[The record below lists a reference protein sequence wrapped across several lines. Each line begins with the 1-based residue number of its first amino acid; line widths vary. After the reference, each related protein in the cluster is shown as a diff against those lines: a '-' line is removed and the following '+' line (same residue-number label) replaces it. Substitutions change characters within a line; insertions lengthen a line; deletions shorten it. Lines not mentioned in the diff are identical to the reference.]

1 MPSSNNPCINL
12 LNYFFTNFFRYIP
25 LKKIL
30 ISDKLAE
37 AGINYLN
44 EQSGIQVHIE
54 TGLNEDQLCNI
65 IGDFDALLIR
75 SDTQVTP
82 KVLQAAK
89 NLKLIGRA
97 GIGVDNVDIPVA
109 TELGIIVMNTPDANA
124 TTTAELAVAHMMSL
138 SRHLPTA
145 DRSVRAGK
153 WERSKLMGTE
163 IAHKTLAILGF
174 GTIGRIVSQ
183 RGLGLK
189 MQVIA
194 YDPFVAPEIFEDLGV
209 ESVSLDEL
217 VRRADYLTL
226 HCPLIEKTRNIIGRT
241 QLEMMKKG
249 TMIINCARGGLIDEV
264 ALYDALKDD
273 QIAGAALDVYENEP
287 PANSPLLTLDNIV
300 FTPHLGAST
309 SEAQVA
315 VSVEIARQAVTFLK
329 TGEAVNALNLP
340 RVSAEELKKSH
351 EFMTLANILGKVLVG
366 LATKPIEKI
375 EVALIG
381 KAAELEARPV
391 SVATL
396 IGVLSG
402 QFSTPVNR
410 VNAENI
416 AKRQGIVLVET
427 KTEETQDYLSLINVI
442 GHCTDRT
449 ITLSGTLLGGCH
461 PRLVS
466 IDQYEI
472 EVVPEG
478 TLLVTQH
485 DDKPGVISAISS
497 VLGNANINISRMQ
510 VGIADEQ
517 QRAMA
522 AISVSDPLTDDLL
535 QQLCHIPAVHKAI
548 QINL

>member
-1 MPSSNNPCINL
+1 M
-12 LNYFFTNFFRYIP
+12 
-25 LKKIL
+25 KKIL

-44 EQSGIQVHIE
+44 DQPGIQVHIE
-54 TGLNEDQLCNI
+54 TGLNEDGLCQI
-65 IGDFDALLIR
+65 IGDYDALLIR
-75 SDTQVTP
+75 SDTQVTK
-82 KVLQAAK
+82 KVLEAAK

-97 GIGVDNVDIPVA
+97 GIGVDNVDIPAA

-138 SRHLPTA
+138 SRHLPAA
-145 DRSVRAGK
+145 DRSIRAGK
-153 WERSKLMGTE
+153 WERSKLMGSE

-174 GTIGRIVSQ
+174 GTIGRIVAQ

-194 YDPFVAPEIFEDLGV
+194 YDPFVAPEIFADMGV
-209 ESVSLDEL
+209 EAVSLDDL
-217 VRRADYLTL
+217 VSRADYLTL
-226 HCPLIEKTRNIIGRT
+226 HCPLMEKTRNIIGPN
-241 QLEMMKKG
+241 QFAMMKKEA
-249 TMIINCARGGLIDEV
+249 MLINCARGGLVNEE
-264 ALYDALKDD
+264 ALYEALKDNR
-273 QIAGAALDVYENEP
+273 IAGAALDVYENEP
-287 PANSPLLTLDNIV
+287 PANSPLLELSNIV

-366 LATKPIEKI
+366 LATQPLEKI
-375 EVALIG
+375 EVALFG
-381 KAAELEARPV
+381 RAAEVEVRPV
-391 SVATL
+391 SVAAL

-416 AKRQGIVLVET
+416 AKRQGISLLES
-427 KTEETQDYLSLINVI
+427 KTAETQDYLSLIKVV
-442 GHCTDRT
+442 GHCQDQT
-449 ITLSGTLLGGCH
+449 ITLAGALLGGRH
-461 PRLVS
+461 PRLVC
-466 IDQYEI
+466 INQFDI

-478 TLLVTQH
+478 TLIVTQH
-485 DDKPGVISAISS
+485 DDKPGVISAISA

-510 VGIADEQ
+510 VGTADDQQQAIAV
-517 QRAMA
+517 
-522 AISVSDPLTDDLL
+522 ISVSEPLTDDLL
-535 QQLCHIPAVHKAI
+535 QQLCGIPAVHKAT